1 MDDLLERLRMAGLPL
16 DDTIREAMKSVDLS
30 IFTEFDLDPFW
41 HDRPV
46 PFLFTSFGATRTISA
61 PHMIV
66 TLLHHLEI
74 QEGQH
79 TLIVG
84 SKGGYLA
91 ALVDSIVG
99 PRGAITII
107 EPHDEVR
114 RHTEERLEIHPS
126 SSMVRVLRPMDLESD
141 DEMERT
147 IDRVLITGA
156 VRNVPMGIEHFV
168 QDGGFILGPFGGPV
182 HQRLS

>member
-74 QEGQH
+74 LS
-79 TLIVG
+79 LIH
-84 SKGGYLA
+84 
-91 ALVDSIVG
+91 I
-99 PRGAITII
+99 
-107 EPHDEVR
+107 
-114 RHTEERLEIHPS
+114 
-126 SSMVRVLRPMDLESD
+126 
-141 DEMERT
+141 
-147 IDRVLITGA
+147 
-156 VRNVPMGIEHFV
+156 
-168 QDGGFILGPFGGPV
+168 
-182 HQRLS
+182 